1 MTTYRDVITQ
11 ALEEL
16 GVLHVGETPSG
27 DDVNDCFKRLNQMLQ
42 SWELSG
48 IDLEFQTETN
58 IDDDVPYP
66 ESHIGPFAC
75 NLAVRLA
82 PAYGVSV
89 SAELAAFAEIGYRQI
104 QNQYLKARNMSVD
117 NGLTYW
123 MPNR

>member
-1 MTTYRDVITQ
+1 VATFRDVITQ
-11 ALEEL
+11 SLEEL

-48 IDLEFQTETN
+48 IDLEFQTETS

-89 SAELAAFAEIGYRQI
+89 SAELAAFAEIGYRQV
-104 QNQYLKARNMSVD
+104 QNHHLKMRNLKADV
-117 NGLTYW
+117 GLTHR
-123 MPNR
+123 MPNW